1 MKSIH
6 VLPAF
11 YAMVEKCLMEQ
22 SQDAPVSFLW
32 TKSVHGERLHGC
44 LQKIFQFPIDFLFKG

>member
-32 TKSVHGERLHGC
+32 LSLIH
-44 LQKIFQFPIDFLFKG
+44 I

>member
-44 LQKIFQFPIDFLFKG
+44 LQKNLSISY